1 MARVAIP
8 LALAVLTGCSAGDP
22 VALDSATK
30 AATCA
35 GPDARQMHWVIDSL
49 YFARVADGMSDGFD
63 LDGTT
68 SSGSGTDGCGR
79 ADFTSPDGVPGIDNA
94 FGEVIP
100 ALENT
105 EFVAAEALINDTIKT
120 GELMLLVSMD
130 HVDDAANDDCIDL
143 SLGRA
148 TGDPMLGTD
157 EAFLPGQTLARDMS
171 FAEAV
176 VSETFVKDGVA
187 TGRPISATIPLQVLD
202 ASLQFE
208 VLDGAIRLQQHA
220 DGMASGV
227 FAGGLDIATVIYVA
241 SNEGIAQE
249 LKDILASVLYV
260 VADLAP
266 DENGDCQ
273 ELSITFEFTATPVY
287 LFDE

>member
-1 MARVAIP
+1 MGR
-8 LALAVLTGCSAGDP
+8 LALPLTLALVTGCSSGAP
-22 VALDSATK
+22 EALDSATK

-35 GPDARQMHWVIDSL
+35 GPDARPMHWVIDSL
-49 YFARVADGMSDGFD
+49 HFARVTDGVSDGFD
-63 LDGTT
+63 LDGTA

-157 EAFLPGQTLARDMS
+157 EAFLPGQTLSRDTS

-202 ASLQFE
+202 ASLEFE

>member
-1 MARVAIP
+1 MGRIAP
-8 LALAVLTGCSAGDP
+8 LLTLALCAGCSSGDP
-22 VALDSATK
+22 VFIDSASK
-30 AATCA
+30 SASCA
-35 GPDARQMHWVIDSL
+35 GPDAQQLHWVIDSL
-49 YFARVADGMSDGFD
+49 HFARVTDGVSDGFD
-63 LDGTT
+63 LDGLT
-68 SSGSGTDGCGR
+68 STGAGTDGCGR
-79 ADFTSPDGVPGIDNA
+79 ADFTSPDGEPGIDNA
-94 FGEVIP
+94 FGEVMP

-130 HVDDAANDDCIDL
+130 HVDDATNDDCIDL

-157 EAFLPGQTLARDMS
+157 EAFLPGQTLSRDTT
-171 FAEAV
+171 FEDAV
-176 VSETFVKDGVA
+176 VTETFVKDGVA
-187 TGRPISATIPLQVLD
+187 MGRPISATIPMQVLD
-202 ASLQFE
+202 ASLEFE
-208 VLDGAIRLQQHA
+208 VLDGAVRLEQHD

-241 SNEGIAQE
+241 SNEGIAQD

-266 DENGDCQ
+266 NENGECEQ
-273 ELSITFEFTATPVY
+273 LSVTFSYTATPVY

>member
-1 MARVAIP
+1 MGRIAIP
-8 LALAVLTGCSAGDP
+8 LTLALAVGCSAGDP
-22 VALDSATK
+22 AVLDSATK

-35 GPDARQMHWVIDSL
+35 GPDARSMHWVIDSL
-49 YFARVADGMSDGFD
+49 YFARVTDGVSDGFD
-63 LDGTT
+63 LDGLAST
-68 SSGSGTDGCGR
+68 GSGTDGCGR
-79 ADFTSPDGVPGIDNA
+79 ADFTSPSGEPGIDNA

-120 GELMLLVSMD
+120 GELMLLVSMN

-157 EAFLPGQTLARDMS
+157 EAFLPGQTLSRDPA
-171 FAEAV
+171 FENAV
-176 VSETFVKDGVA
+176 VSDTFIKDGVA
-187 TGRPISATIPLQVLD
+187 MGRPISATIPLQVLD
-202 ASLQFE
+202 ASLEFE
-208 VLDGAIRLQQHA
+208 VLDGAVRLEQHE

-266 DENGDCQ
+266 NENGECEQ
-273 ELSITFEFTATPVY
+273 LSVTFAFTATPVY